1 MTEQDLPYDDT
12 ALAGEYVL
20 GLMSMQDAAAFQ
32 QRLNR
37 EPALRILV
45 RDWQEG
51 FVTLTDD
58 IQPVVPP
65 SRVWRGV
72 NTRLFRG
79 NSAPRWLMGAIPTF
93 LVAALAVLLLVVPPA
108 GLVRPPSDPVYH
120 IDLAREDGTLVLAA
134 GYDGDTGELYVIPEQ
149 APDEGT
155 VHELWIIAGDN
166 PPVSMGLLPADA
178 PARLAVAPEV
188 AAQMGGAVL
197 AISVE
202 PPGGSPT
209 GAPTGPV
216 IATGGVQTL

>member
-79 NSAPRWLMGAIPTF
+79 NSAGAGCRI
-93 LVAALAVLLLVVPPA
+93 
-108 GLVRPPSDPVYH
+108 
-120 IDLAREDGTLVLAA
+120 
-134 GYDGDTGELYVIPEQ
+134 
-149 APDEGT
+149 
-155 VHELWIIAGDN
+155 
-166 PPVSMGLLPADA
+166 
-178 PARLAVAPEV
+178 
-188 AAQMGGAVL
+188 
-197 AISVE
+197 
-202 PPGGSPT
+202 
-209 GAPTGPV
+209 
-216 IATGGVQTL
+216 

>member
-32 QRLNR
+32 QRLNS
-37 EPALRILV
+37 EPALRSLV

-58 IQPVVPP
+58 IQPVQPP
-65 SRVWRGV
+65 SRVWRGLQG
-72 NTRLFRG
+72 RLFG
-79 NSAPRWLMGAIPTF
+79 GQAGPRWLMGAIPSA
-93 LVAALAVLLLVVPPA
+93 LVAALVVLLLVVPPT
-108 GLVRPPSDPVYH
+108 GLVRAPSNPLYH
-120 IDLAREDGTLVLAA
+120 IDLASEDGTLVLAA
-134 GYDGDTGELYVIPEQ
+134 GYDGETGELYVIPER
-149 APDEGT
+149 APEAGT
-155 VHELWIIAGDN
+155 AHELWIIAGNN

-178 PARLAVAPEV
+178 PARIAVAPEV
-188 AAQMGGAVL
+188 AAQFDGAVL